1 MLITTLLVGF
11 SMSSS
16 ESFSA
21 STESVKV
28 SCSYDGPT
36 ETDFSMQWFI
46 DDVEVNCQIFVCR
59 SLSADLCL
67 QIFVCRSLSAD
78 LCLQIIV
85 CRSLSADLCLQIFVC
100 RSLSADLCL
109 QIFVCISFSPDLCLI
124 ISHEIIN
131 YLIMIYISFIA
142 GG

>member
-1 MLITTLLVGF
+1 
-11 SMSSS
+11 MSSP

-46 DDVEVNCQIFVCR
+46 DDVEVNCQIFLCRSLSADHCLQIFVCR

-78 LCLQIIV
+78 HCVQIIV
-85 CRSLSADLCLQIFVC
+85 CRSLSADIFL
-100 RSLSADLCL
+100 RIFFSGSLSHN
-109 QIFVCISFSPDLCLI
+109 FP
-124 ISHEIIN
+124 
-131 YLIMIYISFIA
+131 
-142 GG
+142 